1 MALQS
6 LVRSWWIACW
16 TPTDDLDDLLQLG
29 WRKPSDDLVH
39 ALRFERQIAAITVSD
54 TLSAAAQRNDSSIP
68 WVLHREHDA
77 FGQTFQPLT
86 AGARRHSPPC
96 SLKREKCD
104 GHQRRSQR
112 CERLSRR
119 GLTRTGVMLARY
131 CAEVPL
137 ARSLIIAVT
146 LVGALSYGVLKIVW

>member
-1 MALQS
+1 VALQS

-86 AGARRHSPPC
+86 AGARRHSLPY

-104 GHQRRSQR
+104 GHQRRSQHLLPPFAPLLG
-112 CERLSRR
+112 C
-119 GLTRTGVMLARY
+119 GRTYFGHRPKTAFDPTETLA
-131 CAEVPL
+131 AQDF
-137 ARSLIIAVT
+137 RSAK
-146 LVGALSYGVLKIVW
+146 AFDAKA